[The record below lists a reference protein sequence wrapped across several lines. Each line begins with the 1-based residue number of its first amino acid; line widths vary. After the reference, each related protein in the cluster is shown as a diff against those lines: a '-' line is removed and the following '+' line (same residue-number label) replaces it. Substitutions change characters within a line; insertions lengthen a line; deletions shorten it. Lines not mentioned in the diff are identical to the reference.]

1 MQIFKKCEEVERIQL
16 DLQNCE
22 YKCVI
27 RDMQLQLC
35 LNKVRVHQDL
45 QELEWETKLSFTK
58 VYAVLYT
65 NIQRNPAALYNAKRQ
80 MALKESCI

>member
-1 MQIFKKCEEVERIQL
+1 
-16 DLQNCE
+16 
-22 YKCVI
+22 
-27 RDMQLQLC
+27 MQLQLC

-65 NIQRNPAALYNAKRQ
+65 NIQRNPATLYKAKRQ

>member
-1 MQIFKKCEEVERIQL
+1 MEIFKKCEEVERIQL
-16 DLQNCE
+16 DLQNWE

-65 NIQRNPAALYNAKRQ
+65 NIQRNPAALYKAKRQ